1 MSDTHSA
8 LPLPDTSAAT
18 TPKTALH
25 AGKNPKLRARE
36 LWQIVKP
43 YWTSGER
50 WLALGLLALVLMLVG
65 GDTAFNTWLSNFT
78 KDSFDALQKN
88 DAAEFNRVMLLSLA
102 VVAVAALI
110 SALDKYVRQWLE
122 FRWRRGLTEHF
133 VGRWLSGNMFYRM
146 ERRQTTDNPDQRIA
160 EDIRLFTEM
169 SVNLSISFVRNLAQL
184 VVFGSMLWASSG
196 PATFG
201 GITIP
206 GYMFFVAVGFGLINT
221 GITHWAGHRLA
232 GLTIEQQR
240 VEADFRYALAQQRES
255 AEQIAMYRGAAV
267 ERGRLR
273 GLFGAIGANWGQVT
287 LQSMRINYVSY
298 LFMFLGNFAPSIAM
312 APKLFSGEST
322 LGDMMQSQ
330 MAFGFVAM
338 CVGWFAMVYSQLYQ
352 WSAVTRRLIG
362 LNQNLA
368 LPEDRGVDV
377 AKRDDVAVS
386 AQGLK
391 LALPTGSTLTDVGD
405 LRFKPG
411 ERWLV
416 RGASGVGKST
426 LMRALAGLWPHG
438 QGRVELPDD
447 AKLMFLPQKS
457 YIPPGS
463 LKDALTY
470 PSASDTYSDAVCG
483 QMLADCRLPQLAT
496 RLHEQ
501 AKWGHIL
508 SGGEQ
513 QRLALARALLAKPD
527 YLFLDEATSALD
539 TDTEAV
545 LYRLLHDRLPKTA
558 LVSVAH
564 RASLDAFHENELVLA
579 ADTPAIT
586 RRTPHA
592 A

>member
-1 MSDTHSA
+1 MSDAHPA
-8 LPLPDTSAAT
+8 IPLPDATVT
-18 TPKTALH
+18 TPKTTPSATR
-25 AGKNPKLRARE
+25 KPKLKASELAR
-36 LWQIVKP
+36 IVKP

-50 WLALGLLALVLMLVG
+50 WLASGLLALVLVLVG
-65 GDTAFNTWLSNFT
+65 ADTAFNTWLSNFT
-78 KDSFDALQKN
+78 KESFDALQKN
-88 DAAEFNRVMLLSLA
+88 DAAEFSRVAWLSIA

-133 VGRWLSGNMFYRM
+133 VGRWLTGDTFYRM
-146 ERRQTTDNPDQRIA
+146 ERRQSTDNPDQRIA

-169 SVNLSISFVRNLAQL
+169 SVNLSIAFVRNLAQL
-184 VVFGSMLWASSG
+184 AIFGPMLWIAAG

-221 GITHWAGHRLA
+221 AITHWAGHRLA

-240 VEADFRYALAQQRES
+240 VEADYRYAMAQQRES
-255 AEQIAMYRGAAV
+255 AEQIAMYRGAEV

-287 LQSMRINYVSY
+287 IQSMRINYVSY

-312 APKLFSGEST
+312 APKLFSGEVT
-322 LGDMMQSQ
+322 LGDMMQNQ

-338 CVGWFAMVYSQLYQ
+338 CVGWFAMVYPQLYQ
-352 WSAVTRRLIG
+352 LSAVTRRLIG
-362 LNQNLA
+362 LDQSLD
-368 LPEDRGVDV
+368 LPEDRGIDMIKHDGAGVT
-377 AKRDDVAVS
+377 

-391 LALPTGSTLTDVGD
+391 LALPAGSALTDVGD
-405 LRFKPG
+405 LRFERG

-438 QGRVELPDD
+438 QGRIELPQD

-457 YIPPGS
+457 YIPLGT
-463 LKDALTY
+463 LKEALTY
-470 PSASDTYSDAVCG
+470 PSVSDTYSDAACSK
-483 QMLADCRLPQLAT
+483 MLADCRLPHLAE
-496 RLHEQ
+496 RLNEQ
-501 AKWGHIL
+501 ARWAHVL

-513 QRLALARALLAKPD
+513 QRLAFARALLAQPD

-539 TDTEAV
+539 NDNEAA
-545 LYRLLHDRLPKTA
+545 LYRLLHDRLPNIT

-564 RASLDAFHENELVLA
+564 RASLDAFHEHELVLSSEGQA
-579 ADTPAIT
+579 VQGRLNPT
-586 RRTPHA
+586 
-592 A
+592 